1 MWTVP
6 APIEGSPEHVGW
18 PDPQSACSWLRPLAA
33 RDVST
38 AAGDTL
44 LRHVRACNNAVL
56 PGARQPLLLESAQVG
71 WVLPEV
77 AALLEA
83 LGAARDAAGVRLPG
97 AEGLPALSVALLARL
112 GHRPRGELFD
122 VRAHPDGPAL
132 AQADRGALPALG
144 IAATGVHLNG
154 LVRRADGLHLWVA
167 RRAADKR
174 LDPGKLDHL
183 AAGGVPAGLSPWQAL
198 AKEAAEECGLPA
210 ELAAQAREVA
220 VISYAMERPEGL
232 RRDRLHCYDL
242 ELPEAFVPRPVDGEV
257 AGFELWPM
265 AQALDTARRSDAF
278 KFNVPLV
285 LIDLAL
291 RLGLVAGEEAERLRA
306 ALDGRSKEG

>member
-6 APIEGSPEHVGW
+6 APIEGSPEHVGC
-18 PDPQSACSWLRPLAA
+18 PAPRSACPPTRPPVP
-33 RDVST
+33 DVT
-38 AAGDTL
+38 DDAL

-56 PGARQPLLLESAQVG
+56 PGERQPLRLGEAQVG

-77 AALLEA
+77 AALLEEF
-83 LGAARDAAGVRLPG
+83 GAARDAQGVRLSG
-97 AEGLPALSVALLARL
+97 AGGLPALSVALLARL

-122 VRAHPDGPAL
+122 VRAQPDGPAL

-144 IAATGVHLNG
+144 ITATGVHLNG
-154 LVRRADGLHLWVA
+154 LVPRADGLHLWVA

-183 AAGGVPAGLSPWQAL
+183 AAGGVPAGLTPRETL
-198 AKEAAEECGLPA
+198 AKEAAEECGLPS

-242 ELPEAFVPRPVDGEV
+242 ELPETFVPRPVDGEV
-257 AGFELWPM
+257 ASFELWPM
-265 AQALDTARRSDAF
+265 ARVLDAACRTDEF

-291 RLGLVAGEEAERLRA
+291 RLGLVESGEARRLRA
-306 ALDGRSKEG
+306 ALDGTPAG

>member
-1 MWTVP
+1 M
-6 APIEGSPEHVGW
+6 
-18 PDPQSACSWLRPLAA
+18 SAA
-33 RDVST
+33 

-56 PGARQPLLLESAQVG
+56 PGGRAPLRLGGAQVG
-71 WVLPEV
+71 WVTPEV
-77 AALLEA
+77 AALLEP
-83 LGAARDAAGVRLPG
+83 LGALRDADGLVLPD
-97 AEGLPALSVALLARL
+97 ARGLPALSVALLARL
-112 GHRPRGELFD
+112 GFAPRGELFD
-122 VRAHPDGPAL
+122 VRADPGGPVPGGTVL

-183 AAGGVPAGLSPWQAL
+183 AAGGVPAGLSPRETL
-198 AKEAAEECGLPA
+198 AKEAAEECGLPQA
-210 ELAAQAREVA
+210 LAARAREVA

-242 ELPEAFVPRPVDGEV
+242 DLPEGFVPRPVDGEV
-257 AGFELWPM
+257 AGFELWPV
-265 AQALDTARRSDAF
+265 ARAIETARHTDDF

-291 RLGLVAGEEAERLRA
+291 RLGLVAGDEAARLRE
-306 ALDGRSKEG
+306 ALG

>member
-1 MWTVP
+1 M
-6 APIEGSPEHVGW
+6 
-18 PDPQSACSWLRPLAA
+18 SAA
-33 RDVST
+33 

-44 LRHVRACNNAVL
+44 LRHVCACNNAVL
-56 PGARQPLLLESAQVG
+56 PGGRAPLRLGGALVG
-71 WVLPEV
+71 WVRPEV
-77 AALLEA
+77 AALLEP
-83 LGAARDAAGVRLPG
+83 LGALREADGLVLPDAR
-97 AEGLPALSVALLARL
+97 GLPALSVALLACL
-112 GHRPRGELFD
+112 GFAPRGELFD
-122 VRAHPDGPAL
+122 VRADPGGPVPGGTVL

-183 AAGGVPAGLSPWQAL
+183 AAGGVPAGLSPRETL
-198 AKEAAEECGLPA
+198 AKEAAEECGLP
-210 ELAAQAREVA
+210 ETLAAQAREVA
-220 VISYAMERPEGL
+220 VIPYATERPEGL

-242 ELPEAFVPRPVDGEV
+242 ELPESFVPRPVDGEV
-257 AGFELWPM
+257 AGFELWPV
-265 AQALDTARRSDAF
+265 ARAIETARHTDDF

-291 RLGLVAGEEAERLRA
+291 RLGLVEGKEAARLRT
-306 ALDGRSKEG
+306 ALG

>member
-1 MWTVP
+1 M
-6 APIEGSPEHVGW
+6 S
-18 PDPQSACSWLRPLAA
+18 
-33 RDVST
+33 
-38 AAGDTL
+38 AAGDDSL
-44 LRHVRACNNAVL
+44 LRHVRACNNATL
-56 PGARQPLLLESAQVG
+56 PGGRTPLRLGNAQVG

-77 AALLEA
+77 AALLED
-83 LGAARDAAGVRLPG
+83 LGAVRDAGSVRLPD
-97 AEGLPALSVALLARL
+97 ARGLPALSVALLGRL
-112 GHRPRGELFD
+112 GFPPRGELFD
-122 VRAHPDGPAL
+122 VRADPDGPAPGEPRGPVL

-183 AAGGVPAGLSPWQAL
+183 AAGGVPAGLSPRETL
-198 AKEAAEECGLPA
+198 AKEAAEECGLSA
-210 ELAAQAREVA
+210 SLAAEAREVA
-220 VISYAMERPEGL
+220 VISYVMERPEGL

-242 ELPEAFVPRPVDGEV
+242 ELPEDFVPRPVDGEV
-257 AGFELWPM
+257 AAFELWPLVH
-265 AQALDTARRSDAF
+265 AIETARRTDDF

-291 RLGLVAGEEAERLRA
+291 RLGLVAGEEAARLRE
-306 ALDGRSKEG
+306 ALRG

>member
-1 MWTVP
+1 M
-6 APIEGSPEHVGW
+6 S
-18 PDPQSACSWLRPLAA
+18 
-33 RDVST
+33 

-56 PGARQPLLLESAQVG
+56 PGRRAPLRLGDAQIG
-71 WVLPEV
+71 WVLPETV
-77 AALLEA
+77 ALLED
-83 LGAARDAAGVRLPG
+83 LGAAREADGLRLPDAA
-97 AEGLPALSVALLARL
+97 GLPALSVALLGRL
-112 GHRPRGELFD
+112 GFAPRGELFD
-122 VRAHPDGPAL
+122 VRATPDGPAL

-183 AAGGVPAGLSPWQAL
+183 AAGGVPAGLSPRETL

-210 ELAAQAREVA
+210 ALAAQAREVA
-220 VISYAMERPEGL
+220 VISYTMERPEGL
-232 RRDRLHCYDL
+232 RRDRLHCYDID
-242 ELPEAFVPRPVDGEV
+242 LPEDFTPRPVDGEV
-257 AGFELWPM
+257 AGFELWPV
-265 AQALDTARRSDAF
+265 ARAIEAARHTDDF

-291 RLGLVAGEEAERLRA
+291 RLGLVDGEEAARLRT
-306 ALDGRSKEG
+306 ALA

>member
-1 MWTVP
+1 MSAA
-6 APIEGSPEHVGW
+6 AP
-18 PDPQSACSWLRPLAA
+18 D
-33 RDVST
+33 
-38 AAGDTL
+38 DTL
-44 LRHVRACNNAVL
+44 LRHVRACNNATL
-56 PGARQPLLLESAQVG
+56 PGTRQPFRLGQARGGAAQVG
-71 WVLPEV
+71 WVLPEA

-83 LGAARDAAGVRLPG
+83 LGAARESDGLRLADAG
-97 AEGLPALSVALLARL
+97 ALPALSVALLARL
-112 GHRPRGELFD
+112 GHSPRGELFD

-154 LVRRADGLHLWVA
+154 LVSRADGLHLWVG

-174 LDPGKLDHL
+174 LDPGRLDHL
-183 AAGGVPAGLSPWQAL
+183 AAGGVPAGLTPREAL
-198 AKEAAEECGLPA
+198 AKEAAEECGLPP

-220 VISYAMERPEGL
+220 VIPYVMERPEGL

-242 ELPEAFVPRPVDGEV
+242 ELPEGFVPRPVDGEV

-265 AQALDTARRSDAF
+265 ARAIETARRTDLF

-291 RLGLVAGEEAERLRA
+291 RLGLVPGEEAGRLRA
-306 ALDGRSKEG
+306 ALAGSHVQGTVPGGA